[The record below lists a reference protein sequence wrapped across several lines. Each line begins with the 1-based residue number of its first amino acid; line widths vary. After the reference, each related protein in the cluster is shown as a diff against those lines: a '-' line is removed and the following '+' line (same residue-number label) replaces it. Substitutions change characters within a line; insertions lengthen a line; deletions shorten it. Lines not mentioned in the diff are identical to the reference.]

1 MDFICKLEFDF
12 TSLLIEAVI
21 GSLLALVIL
30 AGTIFLFVKRDRA
43 GNQDNLAGVEAM
55 QLSQA
60 ELQVLASHIATDSF
74 ENMQKIWSHDENLM
88 QRNKICSICINEFN
102 LDS

>member
-21 GSLLALVIL
+21 GSLLAVVIL
-30 AGTIFLFVKRDRA
+30 AGTIFFFVKRNRA
-43 GNQDNLAGVEAM
+43 RNQDTLVGVEAV

-60 ELQVLASHIATDSF
+60 ELKVLASYMATGSF
-74 ENMQKIWSHDENLM
+74 ENMQQTWRHD
-88 QRNKICSICINEFN
+88 IN
-102 LDS
+102 